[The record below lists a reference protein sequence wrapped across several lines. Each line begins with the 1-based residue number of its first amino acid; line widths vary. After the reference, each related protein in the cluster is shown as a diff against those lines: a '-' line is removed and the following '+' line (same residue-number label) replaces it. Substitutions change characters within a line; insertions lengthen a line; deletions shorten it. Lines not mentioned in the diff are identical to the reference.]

1 MTVAAIRVGTGE
13 GLMLAVG
20 QSDQAFALVTIGG
33 FVAVTLW
40 LIATGIGTIRGAR

>member
-20 QSDQAFALVTIGG
+20 QSGQAFALVTIAG